1 MYQYRVFRRIG
12 RAVQRTALAV
22 GVLIAALLAFEAM
35 KLFFYL
41 HRVHPYAAWSYLGV
55 FCIAALYAFF
65 RGLGFLHDHGTLLP
79 DELPAP
85 ERARH
90 RDLVARCRFLSLYL
104 KRLSHN
110 VLLTED
116 EQAKARQAAYD
127 IDDTLGAHPLL
138 EDLARAIAKSEG
150 QTIPALQANL
160 DEEAAA
166 IARDKMAAVVA
177 DVIQPPFPVV
187 NALVVFYHQFT
198 LTTSL
203 TGVYVSEPAL
213 FEYAIVLRDT
223 WRVMTRGDFIRIGQD
238 LFAGVYANCPPMGKA
253 IEDLGQAISCIWL
266 TQSVATAAT
275 LRSRT
280 TRTWHTSEAIASMD
294 ARCYDSLSV
303 TRDALIN
310 DVLPML
316 RTAFHHKVPRGADES
331 PVFLSNL
338 VAGITRAVDAVVHGM
353 KATPIEQTVQKN
365 RRPAL
370 AEEGDFMPP
379 MVMVRH
385 TSRRRRSGHGKRG
398 GIFGVFRTLS
408 QRLKYGSR
416 YPRN

>member
-12 RAVQRTALAV
+12 KALQRTLQI
-22 GVLIAALLAFEAM
+22 LALLVGALLVFEAM

-41 HRVHPYAAWSYLGV
+41 HRVHPYVAWGYLGALGL
-55 FCIAALYAFF
+55 AAIYGIF
-65 RGLGFLHDHGTLLP
+65 RGLGFLHDHGTLWP
-79 DELPAP
+79 DELPLP
-85 ERARH
+85 EQARH
-90 RDLVARCRFLSLYL
+90 KDLVARCRFLSLYL

-110 VLLTED
+110 VLLD
-116 EQAKARQAAYD
+116 EAQQTTARQAAYD
-127 IDDTLGAHPLL
+127 IDDALGAHPLL
-138 EDLARAIAKSEG
+138 EDLTRAIARAEGQIIPELHQRLDAEARAI
-150 QTIPALQANL
+150 T
-160 DEEAAA
+160 
-166 IARDKMAAVVA
+166 RDKMVAVVA

-198 LTTSL
+198 LSTSI

-213 FEYAIVLRDT
+213 FEYAMVLRDT
-223 WRVMTRGDFIRIGQD
+223 WRVMTRGDFIRLGQD

-253 IEDLGQAISCIWL
+253 VEDLGQAITCIWL

-275 LRSRT
+275 LRART
-280 TRTWHTSEAIASMD
+280 TRAWHTSDAIAAMD
-294 ARCYDSLSV
+294 ARCYDSLTV
-303 TRDALIN
+303 TRDALIK

-338 VAGITRAVDAVVHGM
+338 VAGITRAVDAVVQGL
-353 KATPIEQTVQKN
+353 KATPIQETVQKA
-365 RRPAL
+365 RRPVP
-370 AEEGDFMPP
+370 AEETDRPAEMIL
-379 MVMVRH
+379 VRH
-385 TSRRRRSGHGKRG
+385 TSRRRRSGHGHG
-398 GIFGVFRTLS
+398 GGMFRVFRTLS